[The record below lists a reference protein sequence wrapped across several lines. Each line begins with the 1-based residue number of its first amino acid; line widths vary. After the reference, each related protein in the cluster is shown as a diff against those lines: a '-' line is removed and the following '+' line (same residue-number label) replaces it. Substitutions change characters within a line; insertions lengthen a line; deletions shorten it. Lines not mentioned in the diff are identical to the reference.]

1 MPCSTHT
8 HTHNFFSNFNTFE
21 CWDFGSL
28 GQSASGTKSQH
39 VAVAF
44 GASFGAAFV
53 IVIIAMFI
61 VWLRYRQNK
70 QIFFD
75 VNG

>member
-1 MPCSTHT
+1 M
-8 HTHNFFSNFNTFE
+8 
-21 CWDFGSL
+21 
-28 GQSASGTKSQH
+28 
-39 VAVAF
+39 AVAF

-53 IVIIAMFI
+53 IVIIAVFV
-61 VWLRYRQNK
+61 VWLRYRRSK